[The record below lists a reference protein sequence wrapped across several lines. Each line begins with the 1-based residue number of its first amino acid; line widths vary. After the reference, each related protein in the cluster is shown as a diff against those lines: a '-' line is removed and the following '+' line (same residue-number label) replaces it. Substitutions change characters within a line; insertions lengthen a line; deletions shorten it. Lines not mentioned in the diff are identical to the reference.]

1 MLDQRTQYC
10 EFWRAKLADNKD
22 IEFPQ
27 RLCPAIAAITDDFS
41 FAYMQEAFVAS
52 LLTLAHEDDDDDD
65 DYDEEGGELSRGVD
79 EDMVVLSKRD
89 EGFEKL
95 GDDDLE
101 KLVLWRTI
109 REQVKILRDEM

>member
-22 IEFPQ
+22 VEFPQ
-27 RLCPAIAAITDDFS
+27 KLCPAIAAITDDFS

-52 LLTLAHEDDDDDD
+52 LLTIAHDEDDGE
-65 DYDEEGGELSRGVD
+65 DEQAQNVE
-79 EDMVVLSKRD
+79 EDMVVLSKRGND
-89 EGFEKL
+89 SDKS

-109 REQVKILRDEM
+109 REQIKILRDEM